1 MKDFRAVKTELACYA
16 VIIFAAFLMGFA
28 IKTLYD
34 PVNLVTGG
42 VSGVAIIFKSLFNIP
57 LWLTNT
63 LLNIPL
69 FLVAWRLKGW
79 NFIKRT
85 FIATVSLSVS
95 LYVLP
100 EMTIAGDD
108 IFLSALFGGIL
119 SGVGTGILF
128 AVHATTGG
136 TDMLAALLHLKI
148 RQYSVSQIMQ
158 VLDAMVVLAGASVFG
173 LGSALYA
180 MIAIYAVCR
189 VSDGILD
196 GLNFSKLAII
206 ISERSKEIAGS
217 IMKNMERGVTA
228 VKSVGMYSGTER
240 DMLFCVV
247 PRKEII
253 WLRDIVREY
262 DKQAF
267 LIVSDVKEVFG
278 EGFIEDISPK

>member
-1 MKDFRAVKTELACYA
+1 
-16 VIIFAAFLMGFA
+16 
-28 IKTLYD
+28 
-34 PVNLVTGG
+34 
-42 VSGVAIIFKSLFNIP
+42 
-57 LWLTNT
+57 
-63 LLNIPL
+63 
-69 FLVAWRLKGW
+69 
-79 NFIKRT
+79 
-85 FIATVSLSVS
+85 
-95 LYVLP
+95 
-100 EMTIAGDD
+100 
-108 IFLSALFGGIL
+108 
-119 SGVGTGILF
+119 
-128 AVHATTGG
+128 
-136 TDMLAALLHLKI
+136 MLASLLHLKI

-228 VKSVGMYSGTER
+228 VKSVG
-240 DMLFCVV
+240 
-247 PRKEII
+247 KEII

-278 EGFIEDISPK
+278 EGFEDISSK

>member
-1 MKDFRAVKTELACYA
+1 
-16 VIIFAAFLMGFA
+16 
-28 IKTLYD
+28 
-34 PVNLVTGG
+34 
-42 VSGVAIIFKSLFNIP
+42 
-57 LWLTNT
+57 
-63 LLNIPL
+63 
-69 FLVAWRLKGW
+69 
-79 NFIKRT
+79 
-85 FIATVSLSVS
+85 
-95 LYVLP
+95 
-100 EMTIAGDD
+100 MTIAGDD

-247 PRKEII
+247 PRKEIV

-278 EGFIEDISPK
+278 EGFIEDISSK

>member
-1 MKDFRAVKTELACYA
+1 MLRSDY
-16 VIIFAAFLMGFA
+16 FAAFLMGFA
-28 IKTLYD
+28 IKNLYD

-42 VSGVAIIFKSLFNIP
+42 VSGVAIIFKSLFDIP

-69 FLVAWRLKGW
+69 FLAAWRLKGW

-108 IFLSALFGGIL
+108 IFYQLYL
-119 SGVGTGILF
+119 
-128 AVHATTGG
+128 AVFFPELEQDFICSTCHYRG

-278 EGFIEDISPK
+278 EGFIEDISQK

>member
-1 MKDFRAVKTELACYA
+1 
-16 VIIFAAFLMGFA
+16 
-28 IKTLYD
+28 
-34 PVNLVTGG
+34 
-42 VSGVAIIFKSLFNIP
+42 
-57 LWLTNT
+57 
-63 LLNIPL
+63 
-69 FLVAWRLKGW
+69 
-79 NFIKRT
+79 
-85 FIATVSLSVS
+85 
-95 LYVLP
+95 
-100 EMTIAGDD
+100 
-108 IFLSALFGGIL
+108 
-119 SGVGTGILF
+119 
-128 AVHATTGG
+128 
-136 TDMLAALLHLKI
+136 MLASLLHLKI

-228 VKSVGMYSGTER
+228 VKSVGN
-240 DMLFCVV
+240 
-247 PRKEII
+247 EII

-278 EGFIEDISPK
+278 EGFEDISSK

>member
-28 IKTLYD
+28 IKNLYD

-42 VSGVAIIFKSLFNIP
+42 VSGVAIIFKSLFDIP

-69 FLVAWRLKGW
+69 FLAAWRLKGW

-85 FIATVSLSVS
+85 FTATVSLS
-95 LYVLP
+95 
-100 EMTIAGDD
+100 
-108 IFLSALFGGIL
+108 SALFGGIL

-206 ISERSKEIAGS
+206 ISERNKEIAGS

>member
-1 MKDFRAVKTELACYA
+1 
-16 VIIFAAFLMGFA
+16 
-28 IKTLYD
+28 
-34 PVNLVTGG
+34 
-42 VSGVAIIFKSLFNIP
+42 
-57 LWLTNT
+57 
-63 LLNIPL
+63 
-69 FLVAWRLKGW
+69 
-79 NFIKRT
+79 
-85 FIATVSLSVS
+85 
-95 LYVLP
+95 
-100 EMTIAGDD
+100 
-108 IFLSALFGGIL
+108 
-119 SGVGTGILF
+119 
-128 AVHATTGG
+128 
-136 TDMLAALLHLKI
+136 MLAALLHLKI

-206 ISERSKEIAGS
+206 ISERSKEIADS

-278 EGFIEDISPK
+278 EGFIEDISQK